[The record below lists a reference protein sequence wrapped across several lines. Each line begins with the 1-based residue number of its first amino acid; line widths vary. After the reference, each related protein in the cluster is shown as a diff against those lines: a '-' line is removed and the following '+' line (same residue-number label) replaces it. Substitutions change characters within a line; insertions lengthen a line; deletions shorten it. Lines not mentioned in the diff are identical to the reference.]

1 MSKEKIER
9 EGTNVLLYLSHTF
22 CIIIF
27 SVNDWLI
34 QESNMSKKKWERV
47 LIFFFFLEWNC
58 LCSVFKVEIMPSCSV
73 VSNSLWP
80 HGL

>member
-1 MSKEKIER
+1 MYCFIFPI
-9 EGTNVLLYLSHTF
+9 LSV
-22 CIIIF
+22 IIIF

-47 LIFFFFLEWNC
+47 LIYLFLEWNC
-58 LCSVFKVEIMPSCSV
+58 LCSVFKVEFMPSCSV

-80 HGL
+80 HEL